1 MLELK
6 NIAFTAPQAEEG
18 TQSGDRPGKAIIRDM
33 NLSLER
39 GKITVITGPN
49 GGGKSTLARLI
60 MGIEKPTAGQILLD
74 GVDVTD
80 KPVDERARM
89 GIGYGF
95 QTPARF
101 KGMKVRKLI
110 TLASGKKISAKE
122 CNEYLSAVGLCSSNY
137 LMRDVDK
144 SLSGGELKR
153 IEIATVLARNPCVAI
168 FDEPEA
174 GIDLWSFDK
183 LIETFKKFHA
193 EQPDHAL
200 VIISHQ
206 ERIMNIADVIV
217 VIKDGTVDRQGTRDE
232 MLPTLMI
239 RRSALN
245 PSCGMAAVETELG
258 EWSESE
264 EGVR

>member
-1 MLELK
+1 MLELR
-6 NIAFTAPQAEEG
+6 NIAFTAPAADG
-18 TQSGDRPGKAIIRDM
+18 ATQPAGAAGKTIIKDM
-33 NLSLER
+33 SLTVEQ

-60 MGIEKPTAGQILLD
+60 MGIEKPTSGQILLD
-74 GVDVTD
+74 GIDITE

-101 KGMKVRKLI
+101 KGMKVKKLI

-122 CNEYLSAVGLCSSNY
+122 CNEYLSAVGLCSSSY

-153 IEIATVLARNPCVAI
+153 IEIASVLARNPRIAI

-174 GIDLWSFDK
+174 GIDLWSFDR
-183 LIETFKKFHA
+183 LIETFRTFHQ

-206 ERIMNIADVIV
+206 ERIMNIADTIV
-217 VIKDGTVDRQGTRDE
+217 VIKEGEVPRQGDRDDI
-232 MLPTLMI
+232 LPTLMI
-239 RRSALN
+239 RRSTLN
-245 PSCGMAAVETELG
+245 PSCGMAAVETELHD
-258 EWSESE
+258 WSLTE
-264 EGVR
+264 EDAR

>member
-1 MLELK
+1 MLELR
-6 NIAFTAPQAEEG
+6 NVTFTAEPENSG
-18 TQSGDRPGKAIIRDM
+18 TALATAGKTIIKD
-33 NLSLER
+33 LSLGLEE

-60 MGIEKPTAGQILLD
+60 MGIEHVTSGQILLD
-74 GVDVTD
+74 GEDITD
-80 KPVDERARM
+80 LGVDERARK

-101 KGMKVRKLI
+101 KGMKVRKLLQI
-110 TLASGKKISAKE
+110 ASGRKISARE
-122 CNEYLSAVGLCSSNY
+122 CNEYLSSVGLCSSNY
-137 LMRDVDK
+137 LARDVDK

-153 IEIATVLARNPCVAI
+153 IEIATVLARDPKVAI

-183 LIETFKKFHA
+183 LIETFQKVHDDH
-193 EQPDHAL
+193 PDHAL

-206 ERIMNIADVIV
+206 ERIMEIADNIV
-217 VIKDGTVDRQGTRDE
+217 VIKEGVVDRQGLRDD
-232 MLPTLMI
+232 MIPTLMI
-239 RRSALN
+239 RRSNLN

-258 EWSESE
+258 QWSFTE
-264 EGVR
+264 EGAR